1 MEDQLKPEIGDTV
14 VFKAQG
20 QYGEVSGDGVITEVF
35 KNGNIKV
42 EMGGLVYSTRTFE
55 ILSKAW

>member
-1 MEDQLKPEIGDTV
+1 MTDEFTPEIGDTV

-20 QYGEVSGDGVITEVF
+20 QYGEVTGDGVITEVF

-42 EMGGLVYSTRTFE
+42 EMGGLVYRTRTFE
-55 ILSKAW
+55 ILSKAM